1 MGELRRG
8 RAAWPPACRPA
19 SAANR
24 SGRGGGMTGDQSERE
39 DGELKMALIFYFV
52 GSWSKRQPMGWL
64 SFTVSTADLA

>member
-8 RAAWPPACRPA
+8 RAAWPPACRPV

-39 DGELKMALIFYFV
+39 RMKN
-52 GSWSKRQPMGWL
+52 
-64 SFTVSTADLA
+64 